1 MTAPHASFDYEATL
15 AACARGETAALREL
29 YARDASWLMG
39 VAMRIV
45 RRRELAGEVL
55 HDAFVQIWQ
64 KSHTFDSKLGSGR
77 GWIYSVVR
85 HGALT
90 TLRRQSREI
99 AAGYSS
105 FEDIADPAADPLADL
120 TRSTEAQALHR
131 CLQALDEK
139 RRTCILLAYMEGLT
153 QQQIADR
160 LRAPL
165 GTVKAWIRRGLIA
178 LKECLGLTL
187 TTPSNARHWPANTS

>member
-1 MTAPHASFDYEATL
+1 MLIRMNAPHSPIDYEATL
-15 AACARGETAALREL
+15 VACARGEIAELREL
-29 YARDASWLMG
+29 YDRDAAWLMG

-45 RRRELAGEVL
+45 RRRELAEEVL

-64 KSHTFDSKLGSGR
+64 KAHTFDPKLGSGR
-77 GWIYSVVR
+77 GWIFSIVR
-85 HGALT
+85 NRALT
-90 TLRRQSREI
+90 TLRHQNREI
-99 AAGYSS
+99 ATGDSS
-105 FEDIADPAADPLADL
+105 LEDVADPAADPLVDL
-120 TRSTEAQALHR
+120 TRSSEGQALHR
-131 CLQALDEK
+131 CLQALDEQ

-178 LKECLGLTL
+178 LKECLG
-187 TTPSNARHWPANTS
+187 